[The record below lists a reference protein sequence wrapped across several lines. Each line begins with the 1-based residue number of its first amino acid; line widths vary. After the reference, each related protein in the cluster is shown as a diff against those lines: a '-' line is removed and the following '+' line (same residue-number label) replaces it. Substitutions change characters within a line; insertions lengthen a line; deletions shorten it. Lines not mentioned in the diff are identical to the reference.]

1 MDTNQKH
8 EPSSVDGDHPI
19 DSSWFDQPSNVRKII
34 IGLVVLCVCLVFA
47 DLFYTNDHPY
57 FAVETFF
64 GFQAW
69 VGFLAFV
76 VIVFLGRF
84 LRLIVRREENYYD

>member
-1 MDTNQKH
+1 MQTTPVH
-8 EPSSVDGDHPI
+8 ESSQGGREA
-19 DSSWFDQPSNVRKII
+19 SRTSWFDNPANVRKIV
-34 IGLVVLCVCLVFA
+34 IGLIVICGIALLS
-47 DLFYTNDHPY
+47 DLLYTNDHPH
-57 FAVETFF
+57 FSLETIF

-84 LRLIVRREENYYD
+84 LRTIVRREENYYD